1 MNNPSISFG
10 RLDVDE
16 VVSTQT
22 LAGELLKQGQAPGLI
37 VTQLQTGGRG
47 RFGRTWLSEPGQ
59 SLCISLLFQDYAD
72 HPKPWL
78 IGMSV
83 AIAAAGAIKSQL
95 QWPND
100 LTLEGRKVGG
110 LLTEMLTDSSGKRI
124 PVVGIGINLAQESFA
139 QEIADRATSV
149 KLSRNVVLEP
159 EQVIKSICDRLVKLP
174 EPDSWSSILP
184 AWECFDDTPGKKYRL
199 PDGKMAHALGIGPEG
214 ELIGSVDGETVS
226 VMAAEAFF

>member
-1 MNNPSISFG
+1 
-10 RLDVDE
+10 
-16 VVSTQT
+16 
-22 LAGELLKQGQAPGLI
+22 
-37 VTQLQTGGRG
+37 
-47 RFGRTWLSEPGQ
+47 
-59 SLCISLLFQDYAD
+59 
-72 HPKPWL
+72 
-78 IGMSV
+78 MSV
-83 AIAAAGAIKSQL
+83 AITAAGAIKSQL

-199 PDGKMAHALGIGPEG
+199 PDGKMALALGIGPEG